1 MPVFGHGPPDMTCHD
16 QQSMDIRRDLLKRD
30 SQIALYRQ
38 LKDWVVGEIA
48 RGTWATGSLLPS
60 ERALG
65 TELGVSRITV
75 RQALRELV
83 QEGVLES
90 VPGKGFFVAARPS
103 HALHGILSLTALA
116 AERGLTVSN
125 RILSARRVPA
135 SLELARRLGADV
147 GTALLHI
154 ARLRLLDGVAV
165 TIQRLWLPEALCPGL
180 LDEDLEIA
188 SIPSLLSG
196 TFGIELEGAEAD
208 DRRSASRC
216 RRATTARARNR
227 CFRANGGSTD
237 AGPRRRGRGARA
249 FGARSEPFSREPGAG
264 TTRRHPRPSRLGW
277 GSVRPDDHAWR
288 RGTLT
293 IIAGPGRH
301 QLSPPAIRETEMAAR
316 TSPTRRTAPRRSPA
330 TATASPTVTTG
341 NRDVTTAATAS
352 APACTARR

>member
-1 MPVFGHGPPDMTCHD
+1 
-16 QQSMDIRRDLLKRD
+16 MDIRRDLLKRD

-48 RGTWATGSLLPS
+48 RGMWATGSLLPS

-135 SLELARRLGADV
+135 SLELARRLGADI

-196 TFGIELEGAEAD
+196 TFGIELEGAEATIGARPAD
-208 DRRSASRC
+208 ADERRLLELAIGASVLTVDRR
-216 RRATTARARNR
+216 TL
-227 CFRANGGSTD
+227 
-237 AGPRRRGRGARA
+237 GRGGEAVELA
-249 FGARSEPFSREPGAG
+249 LSA
-264 TTRRHPRPSRLGW
+264 HDPSRLA
-277 GSVRPDDHAWR
+277 VNLVQER
-288 RGTLT
+288 RGATRVHLGSGG
-293 IIAGPGRH
+293 APFGPMTMPGDVGR
-301 QLSPPAIRETEMAAR
+301 
-316 TSPTRRTAPRRSPA
+316 
-330 TATASPTVTTG
+330 
-341 NRDVTTAATAS
+341 
-352 APACTARR
+352 